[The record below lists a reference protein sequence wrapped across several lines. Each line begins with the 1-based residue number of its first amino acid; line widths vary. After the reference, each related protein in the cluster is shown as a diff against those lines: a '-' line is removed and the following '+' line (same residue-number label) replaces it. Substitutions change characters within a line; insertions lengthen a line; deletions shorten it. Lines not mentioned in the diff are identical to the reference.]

1 MFLLTR
7 VAQAKGNENIQD
19 KEKEIF
25 FHTIHYTIHTY
36 ILYCTYSTYYSTVV
50 KIAAKNIVIATII
63 DGF

>member
-7 VAQAKGNENIQD
+7 VAQAKDDKNIQD

-25 FHTIHYTIHTY
+25 FDTIH
-36 ILYCTYSTYYSTVV
+36 STVV
-50 KIAAKNIVIATII
+50 KIAAENVVIATII